1 MLSTFL
7 VAIREGLEGSLI
19 IGILIAYAIRSN
31 RRSLVAPIWLGVS
44 MALIGSFGF
53 GAFLTYTSNELS
65 DQAEL
70 LFAGTT
76 SLVSVALVTWMVFW
90 MKRSARNLKSE
101 LHGKME
107 EAQSM
112 GRAAIIGAAFF
123 AVAREGLET
132 ALFVYANF
140 KTVTN
145 DSAPSVGLI
154 LGLATAVLLGILIYR
169 QSIKLNL
176 SKFFTITG
184 VALVVV
190 AAGVLSYGIHE
201 LQEFGAL
208 PGPDALAW
216 NVSDYIAKES
226 IAGSILAGTIGF
238 QPKTSWLQLFA
249 WLAYLGVVIP
259 LYLRPAQKL
268 VSKNSLTPVK

>member
-1 MLSTFL
+1 
-7 VAIREGLEGSLI
+7 
-19 IGILIAYAIRSN
+19 
-31 RRSLVAPIWLGVS
+31 
-44 MALIGSFGF
+44 
-53 GAFLTYTSNELS
+53 
-65 DQAEL
+65 
-70 LFAGTT
+70 
-76 SLVSVALVTWMVFW
+76 MVFW

-107 EAQSM
+107 EAQSI
-112 GRAAIIGAAFF
+112 GRVAIIGAAFF

-140 KTVTN
+140 KTVTS
-145 DSAPSVGLI
+145 DSAPSIGLI
-154 LGLATAVLLGILIYR
+154 LGLVTAVLLGILIYR

-176 SKFFTITG
+176 TKFFTITG

-259 LYLRPAQKL
+259 LYLRPAQKS
-268 VSKNSLTPVK
+268 VAKNSLTSVK